1 MHYIPHFLHEAWI
14 LPSWRKER
22 VMSKRI
28 YIAGPITGVD
38 GHEESFNKAAADL
51 GALGFEAVNP
61 IAPGL
66 VEGADYKYY
75 IDRGLRMLMECD
87 AIYMLPGWRKSKGA
101 TLESFYAMI
110 CGLECYE
117 QEDEDDE

>member
-1 MHYIPHFLHEAWI
+1 MCRPDYTLEAEMVEH
-14 LPSWRKER
+14 LRNYGKR
-22 VMSKRI
+22 V

-38 GHEESFNKAAADL
+38 GYEESFNKAAADL
-51 GALGFEAVNP
+51 EALGFEAVNP
-61 IAPGL
+61 IAPGP

-87 AIYMLPGWRKSKGA
+87 AIYMLRGWRKSKGA

-110 CGLECYE
+110 CGLEYYE
-117 QEDEDDE
+117 QEDDDDEH

>member
-1 MHYIPHFLHEAWI
+1 
-14 LPSWRKER
+14 
-22 VMSKRI
+22 MSKRI

-38 GHEESFNKAAADL
+38 GYEESFNKAAADL
-51 GALGFEAVNP
+51 EALGFEAVNP

-66 VEGADYKYY
+66 VEGADYKHY

-110 CGLECYE
+110 CGLEYYE
-117 QEDEDDE
+117 QEDEDDEH

>member
-1 MHYIPHFLHEAWI
+1 
-14 LPSWRKER
+14 
-22 VMSKRI
+22 MSKRI

-38 GHEESFNKAAADL
+38 SYEESFNKAAADL
-51 GALGFEAVNP
+51 EALGFEAVNP

-110 CGLECYE
+110 CGLEYYE
-117 QEDEDDE
+117 QEDEDDEH